1 MERNQSSQRIAG
13 LDILRALAI
22 VLVLVAHYPKAG
34 AGPLTRLLNFG
45 WSGVDLF
52 FVLSGYLIGGQ
63 LFAAQASGKNITLA
77 GFYARRCLRTLP
89 NYYAVLAV
97 YCVLAAWFGSPA
109 PAPLWKFLSFTQ
121 NVGIPSAFTP
131 SWSLCVEEQFYLL
144 FPIIALSLARTNKP
158 AAVVSMFG
166 GVLILEA
173 VLRAGVW
180 LGTRPDTLPE
190 PGALAAYMGGLYYPT
205 WCRLDGIALGVGLAA
220 LKCFRPAIWQR
231 LMEKG
236 NLLLLASLAFLGI
249 SVLAF
254 WTRYSLLGSSLGFTF
269 LSFSFALLTAS
280 ALSARGLLAR
290 FRIPGAQTLA
300 MLSYSIYLT
309 HSLAIEAAA
318 FLTANAGLSLQS
330 APGVVLAGITMAVF
344 AALLYQ
350 TVERP
355 GLALRDR
362 LLSARKSYGGQNRL
376 EPALEPGN

>member
-1 MERNQSSQRIAG
+1 
-13 LDILRALAI
+13 
-22 VLVLVAHYPKAG
+22 
-34 AGPLTRLLNFG
+34 
-45 WSGVDLF
+45 VDLF

-77 GFYARRCLRTLP
+77 GFYARRWLRTLP

-97 YCVLAAWFGSPA
+97 YCVLAAWVGSPT

-158 AAVVSMFG
+158 AVAVSMFG
-166 GVLILEA
+166 GILILEV

-180 LGTRPDTLPE
+180 LGMRPDRLPE
-190 PGALAAYMGGLYYPT
+190 PDALATYMGSLYYPT

-220 LKCFRPAIWQR
+220 LKCFRPGIWQR

-236 NLLLLASLAFLGI
+236 NLLLLASLAFLGA

-280 ALSARGLLAR
+280 VLSGRGLLAR
-290 FRIPGAQTLA
+290 CRMPGARALA

-318 FLTANAGLSLQS
+318 FLTASVGLTLES
-330 APGVVLAGITMAVF
+330 ASGVVLAGITMAVF
-344 AALLYQ
+344 AALLYH

-362 LLSARKSYGGQNRL
+362 LLGARKSHGGQNML